1 MERER
6 ATTFIHELLELLVKQ
21 KGSDL
26 FITAGFPPA
35 IKVDGRIQPV
45 SKTGLTPQHTME
57 LVRSVMNDKQ
67 AARVRVDEGMQLRD
81 RAAGRRPLPRQRV
94 RAAGPH
100 RHGAADDHD
109 RHPEVRGA
117 RAAAGAEGRHH
128 VEARH
133 HDVRRRDRQRQIDVD
148 GLAPGLPQ
156 REQLRPHHHDRGPDR
171 VRPRA
176 PELRRHAAR
185 GRGRHRRLADRAQ
198 EHAAP
203 GAGRHSHR
211 RSARARDDG
220 LRDRL
225 RGNRPPVPRDAA
237 REQHEPGARPRDQLL
252 PRGPPRAAPDG
263 PVAQHPRVRRAAA
276 HPAPRRPRPRAG
288 RGGDAE
294 LAAHLRP
301 RSSRATS
308 PGSRTS

>member
-35 IKVDGRIQPV
+35 LKVDGRISAGVEVGADAAAHDGARAQRD
-45 SKTGLTPQHTME
+45 E
-57 LVRSVMNDKQ
+57 RQ
-67 AARVRVDEGMQLRD
+67 AGGRVRVDEGVQLRD
-81 RAAGRRPLPRQRV
+81 RAARGRPLPRQRL
-94 RAAGPH
+94 RPAGPH

-109 RHPEVRGA
+109 RHPEVRGPG
-117 RAAAGAEGRHH
+117 AAAGAEGRHH

-133 HDVRRRDRQRQIDVD
+133 HDVRRRDRLRQVDVD
-148 GLAPGLPQ
+148 GLAARLPQ

-176 PELRRHAAR
+176 PELRRHPAR
-185 GRGRHRRLADRAQ
+185 GRRRHRRLADRAQ

-203 GAGRHSHR
+203 GAGRHPDR

-220 LRDRL
+220 LRDL
-225 RGNRPPVPRDAA
+225 VRGNRPPVPRDAA
-237 REQHEPGARPRDQLL
+237 REQHEPGARPRSSTSS
-252 PRGPPRAAPDG
+252 PRIAA
-263 PVAQHPRVRRAAA
+263 
-276 HPAPRRPRPRAG
+276 
-288 RGGDAE
+288 
-294 LAAHLRP
+294 
-301 RSSRATS
+301 RSC
-308 PGSRTS
+308 